1 MGYDRRITSYPNYK
15 ITDASI
21 VNISS
26 EPMRRAMVK
35 VGLTYD
41 TGADKMNEALD
52 ILRASRRRC
61 KGRFRKSVGHHGLLF
76 DYTDSA
82 LVITF
87 LLLHRKQGDVLKVT
101 SDVNL
106 AILASFAIRPS
117 DDGTWR
123 IAANA
128 T

>member
-1 MGYDRRITSYPNYK
+1 MWGTLGISGIAFALAAQDTVKNIFGAFTIFTDKPFGIGDTINVNGFEGTVVDVGMRSTRIMGYDRRITSYPNYK

-52 ILRASRRRC
+52 ILRASRRR
-61 KGRFRKSVGHHGLLF
+61 
-76 DYTDSA
+76 
-82 LVITF
+82 
-87 LLLHRKQGDVLKVT
+87 
-101 SDVNL
+101 
-106 AILASFAIRPS
+106 
-117 DDGTWR
+117 
-123 IAANA
+123 
-128 T
+128 